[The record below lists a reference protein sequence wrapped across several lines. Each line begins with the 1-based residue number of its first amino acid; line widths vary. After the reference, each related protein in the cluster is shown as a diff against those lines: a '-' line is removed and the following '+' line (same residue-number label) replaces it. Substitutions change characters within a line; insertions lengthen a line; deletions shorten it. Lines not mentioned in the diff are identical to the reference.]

1 MRRIP
6 VWALKPGMIV
16 EKPVYDLKGR
26 LLLNRGL
33 ELKKDYIHHLKRMD
47 IPFIYVQDH
56 FIPDVKVEDV
66 ILDETRARATN
77 AVRTILEEA
86 RRQPPG
92 SNLGLVFEQKQF
104 EEIVD
109 EIVDQLIDNPE
120 LMINMAD
127 IRSSDTY
134 TFAHS
139 VNVAVLALTIAI
151 ALGGFSRKQLTQ
163 IGSGSLLHDLGKIRI
178 PMEILNKKGPLTR
191 EEFGRVQEH
200 PREGYDIVSSQGI
213 LDKNAASIILQH
225 HERTDGNGYPYHLQ
239 EEEISPLAKM
249 VAIADVY
256 DALTSDR
263 PYRKG
268 FPPHKALEIMETMG
282 DIFDNDML
290 QALLGHIAAYP
301 VGTFVQLSSGEVG
314 IVVKNRVG
322 FPRHPRVRIFFTGK
336 DLEEVAPHEIDLVG
350 REDKTVKKA
359 FSEKE
364 VINIIPHVFPLLKN
378 GLGKGSKK

>member
-33 ELKKDYIHHLKRMD
+33 ELKQDYIHHLKRME

-66 ILDETRARATN
+66 ILDQTRARAVN
-77 AVRTILEEA
+77 AVQTILEEA

-92 SNLGLVFEQKQF
+92 SNLGLVLEQKQF
-104 EEIVD
+104 GEIVD
-109 EIVDQLIDNPE
+109 EIVDQLTDNPE
-120 LMINMAD
+120 LMVNMAD

-139 VNVAVLALTIAI
+139 VNVAVLALTTAI
-151 ALGGFSRKQLTQ
+151 ARGGFSRKQLNQ
-163 IGSGSLLHDLGKIRI
+163 IGSGSLLHDLGKIKI
-178 PMEILNKKGPLTR
+178 PLEILNKKGPLTR
-191 EEFGRVQEH
+191 EEFARVQEH
-200 PREGYDIVSSQGI
+200 PEDGYDIVSRQGI
-213 LDKNAASIILQH
+213 LDTNSSGIILQH
-225 HERTDGNGYPYHLQ
+225 HERNDGNGYPQHLQ
-239 EEEISPLAKM
+239 EGEISSLAKM

-268 FPPHKALEIMETMG
+268 FPPHRALELMETMG

-290 QALLGHIAAYP
+290 QALLCHIAAYP
-301 VGTFVQLSSGEVG
+301 VGTFAELSSGEVG
-314 IVVKNRVG
+314 IVVKNRAG
-322 FPRHPRVRIFFTGK
+322 FPRHPKVRIFFTGK
-336 DLEEVAPHEIDLVG
+336 DLQKVDPHEIDLVG
-350 REDKTVKKA
+350 REDKTVKKV

-364 VINIIPHVFPLLKN
+364 VINLIPHVFPLLKK
-378 GLGKGSKK
+378 GLGRGE